1 VTRLKWKLD
10 SVCLQIVLILTQD
23 RCTVCDECTI
33 GSKIILEL
41 LVDVGHVESC
51 FSLFGDS
58 VSAGAREVHD
68 LRQTNHK
75 VGKPFWTHL
84 IELLCDV
91 GHVES
96 HFDPFGGS
104 VNIGVR

>member
-10 SVCLQIVLILTQD
+10 SVCLEIVLILTQV
-23 RCTVCDECTI
+23 RCIVCDECTI
-33 GSKIILEL
+33 GLEIILEL

-51 FSLFGDS
+51 FDLFGDS

-75 VGKPFWTHL
+75 VRKPFWTHL
-84 IELLCDV
+84 IELLHNV

-96 HFDPFGGS
+96 HFGSFGGS